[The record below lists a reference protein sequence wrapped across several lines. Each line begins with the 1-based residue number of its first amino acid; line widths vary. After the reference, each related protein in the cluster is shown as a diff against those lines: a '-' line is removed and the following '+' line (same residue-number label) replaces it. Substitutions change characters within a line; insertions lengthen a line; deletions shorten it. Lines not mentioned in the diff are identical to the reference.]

1 MDIIVTNGSSIPLYE
16 QISSQI
22 KTQILKGDL
31 KEGEMLPSIRM
42 MAKELKLSIITIKH
56 AYEDLEAEWFIET
69 TAGKG
74 SFLSLANKERL
85 RESQMSRIE
94 EKLEEIIAQAKAINM
109 TEEEIKERVEF
120 IYREVD

>member
-1 MDIIVTNGSSIPLYE
+1 MDIIIMNDSSIPLYE

-42 MAKELKLSIITIKH
+42 MAKELKLSIITVKH
-56 AYEDLEAEWFIET
+56 AYEDLEAEGFIET

-74 SFLSLANKERL
+74 SFISLANKERL

-94 EKLEEIIAQAKAINM
+94 EKLEEIITQAKAINM